1 MEARAKVLPTL
12 EEFNSWLTH
21 PVTGAVRAY
30 LEEQVAQAQV
40 DWVNGVFTGAS
51 MEETVQ
57 LNSEAIGRVRALAL
71 ISSLEYGDLEGSL

>member
-1 MEARAKVLPTL
+1 M
-12 EEFNSWLTH
+12 
-21 PVTGAVRAY
+21 
-30 LEEQVAQAQV
+30 AQAQV

-71 ISSLEYGDLEGSL
+71 ISSIEYGDLEGSL